1 MGAGAS
7 AATLLAGLTSIV
19 RTAATAT
26 TAASHVGDV
35 APTRTDSHVLLACVA
50 RSGAASTRVVS
61 PRAAASARLDEAAAA
76 SMTAAAAIVAELS
89 FPKRQV
95 AGPPPRRSGDA
106 NQMPLKG
113 VLPTLCRLGVLCI
126 SIYMSV
132 RIRLFAVIN
141 YGRVIHEFDPWFNY
155 RATEYM
161 AANGWDRFQVCAAQ
175 SVLAHTTQC
184 SLGA

>member
-1 MGAGAS
+1 
-7 AATLLAGLTSIV
+7 
-19 RTAATAT
+19 
-26 TAASHVGDV
+26 
-35 APTRTDSHVLLACVA
+35 
-50 RSGAASTRVVS
+50 
-61 PRAAASARLDEAAAA
+61 
-76 SMTAAAAIVAELS
+76 
-89 FPKRQV
+89 
-95 AGPPPRRSGDA
+95 
-106 NQMPLKG
+106 MPLKG

>member
-1 MGAGAS
+1 MLGPP
-7 AATLLAGLTSIV
+7 TTSI
-19 RTAATAT
+19 AT
-26 TAASHVGDV
+26 
-35 APTRTDSHVLLACVA
+35 
-50 RSGAASTRVVS
+50 
-61 PRAAASARLDEAAAA
+61 
-76 SMTAAAAIVAELS
+76 
-89 FPKRQV
+89 
-95 AGPPPRRSGDA
+95 
-106 NQMPLKG
+106 QMPLKG
-113 VLPTLCRLGVLCI
+113 VIPTLCRLGVLCI